1 MLDIRL
7 APARAFSAIIPTGT
21 LSEILVDKIH
31 AMACREYPK
40 PRDIFDLWL
49 IVNGNGLR
57 VPAQHEAWS
66 EALARHGQ
74 MYRSLP
80 IEEFPPRLRER
91 AAYFGAQAG
100 RCAAIKDL
108 QRWLIGVNL
117 ADDLLRSML
126 DQTVKSIVEIADLIE
141 KELNQPVPVASH
153 RESSGNG

>member
-1 MLDIRL
+1 MRTRL
-7 APARAFSAIIPTGT
+7 SSNEHNSIATAMHIVALSAIARAKT
-21 LSEILVDKIH
+21 
-31 AMACREYPK
+31 C
-40 PRDIFDLWL
+40 
-49 IVNGNGLR
+49 
-57 VPAQHEAWS
+57 
-66 EALARHGQ
+66 
-74 MYRSLP
+74 
-80 IEEFPPRLRER
+80 EEFPPRLRER